1 MSGWARALPVLV
13 GVFAAAGPLHAQAPL
28 ASRPP
33 DLPHGYLG
41 MTRCLEGRPVSTIDP
56 YLDSIS
62 RVETE
67 AHEAVH
73 RRQLATDCEGRLRL
87 IERDPQLR
95 LAYEVDGYCGGLVA
109 LGLDPMRQ
117 GAAVER
123 LRQALYDLFLDVS
136 FEAIDGALSRS
147 CP

>member
-1 MSGWARALPVLV
+1 MSRMVLV
-13 GVFAAAGPLHAQAPL
+13 LIGLIGHLVSTEPAQAQAPL
-28 ASRPP
+28 AARPA

-41 MTRCLEGRPVSTIDP
+41 MTRCVAGRPVSTIDP

-73 RRQLATDCEGRLRL
+73 RRQLATDCVARLRV
-87 IERDPQLR
+87 IEHDPQLR
-95 LAYEVDGYCGGLVA
+95 LAYEVEGYCGGIVA
-109 LGLDPMRQ
+109 LGLDPMRE

-123 LRQALYDLFLDVS
+123 LRQALYDLLLDVS
-136 FEAIDGALSRS
+136 FEAIDGALDRS